1 VSRTFFRVAALAALV
16 GGAAG
21 CLHHETAPAF
31 ALYPGPRLQHEQVAL
46 LIGPVASVD
55 GSPVPQDGTTTF
67 ELLPRCH
74 VVTTQTK
81 LLAYDNS
88 TATNPQG
95 EVTGTVPRQT
105 YALDMRAG
113 HSYVLERQVQE
124 VGGNSVNVNLSARDV
139 DPAGHSTNLSPA
151 RTLQELA
158 ACRGQ
163 P

>member
-1 VSRTFFRVAALAALV
+1 LVSAVSFRVAALAALV

-21 CLHHETAPAF
+21 CIQHETAPAF
-31 ALYPGPRLQHEQVAL
+31 ALYPGPRLEHDQVAL

-55 GSPVPQDGTTTF
+55 GSPVPQDGKTF

-105 YALDMRAG
+105 YAFDMRAG

-124 VGGNSVNVNLSARDV
+124 VGGNSVNVTLSARDV

-151 RTLQELA
+151 RTLEELA